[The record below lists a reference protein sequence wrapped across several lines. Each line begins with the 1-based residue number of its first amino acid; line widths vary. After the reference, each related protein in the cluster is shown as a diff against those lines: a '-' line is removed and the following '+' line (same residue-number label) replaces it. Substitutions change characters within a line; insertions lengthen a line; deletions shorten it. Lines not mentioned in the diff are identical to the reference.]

1 MRDNF
6 TSQCGGKTIKDERV
20 AFVVTTTRMTMETM
34 SVTETTGWPE
44 TQNAAHV

>member
-20 AFVVTTTRMTMETM
+20 AFVVTTTRMTTE
-34 SVTETTGWPE
+34 SVTETTEWPE